1 MLQAQ
6 AKPLSNIPSESL
18 DDLYF
23 EFQANIGMTK
33 HIGSTKATDELLRLC
48 HINDQSVVLDVGCG
62 VGFTSSYIADK
73 YGIRVVGVDIRPHM
87 VERARQYAKDAELD
101 TFVSYEVADGQDL
114 PMSDN
119 VYDAVICES
128 VLAFIPDQKKALQ
141 EWIRVAK
148 PGAYVGFTEAVW
160 ITQPPE
166 DARLKMDGMTGAGG
180 GVQPSEKW
188 ETLIHAS
195 GLENVVCHHY
205 PLNIMEDARR
215 QIKQMR
221 VPRLLKAWAKS
232 AKLLLTEKKYRSFAG
247 QANKIPKS
255 LMKHI
260 GYGIYVGQVPK

>member
-6 AKPLSNIPSESL
+6 TKPLSGIATESL

-23 EFQANIGMTK
+23 DFQANIGMTK
-33 HIGSTKATDELLRLC
+33 HIGSTKATDELLELC
-48 HINDQSVVLDVGCG
+48 QINDRSVVLDVGCG
-62 VGFTSSYIADK
+62 VGFTSSYIAEK

-87 VERARQYAKDAELD
+87 IERARQYAKDAELD
-101 TFVSYEVADGQDL
+101 SFIGYEVADGQDL

-119 VYDAVICES
+119 VFDAVICES

-148 PGAYVGFTEAVW
+148 PGAYIGFTEAVW

-166 DARLKMDGMTGAGG
+166 EDRLKMDGMTGAGG

-188 ETLIHAS
+188 ETLIHDV
-195 GLENVVCHHY
+195 GLDNVVCRHY
-205 PLNIMEDARR
+205 PLNIVADARG

-221 VPRLLKAWAKS
+221 VSRLLKAWTKT
-232 AKLLLTEKKYRSFAG
+232 AKLMLTQKKYRSFAG
-247 QANKIPKS
+247 QANQIPKS